1 MTMPLTIL
9 LIDDEDEQLKLLNTF
24 LTRQGYGVFTAANGR
39 IGCEIVRKNTIDL
52 VISDLRMPEC
62 DGLTVLKNV
71 KEVNPDIEV
80 IIMTGHYN
88 DQGYESVE
96 NAVEIM
102 KAGAYDYLAKPVD
115 LDELEHLI
123 KRVREKRQLVAENRN
138 LKQQLQDRC
147 KLDGIFSQSS
157 DMEEVLNMAGR
168 VAPSKTTVLV
178 RGESG
183 TGKELIARAIH
194 YASPRKNRP
203 WVVVNVAALSE
214 SLLESE
220 LFGHEKGAF
229 TGATQQRIG
238 RFEQANGG
246 TLFIDEVGDIP
257 LSVQVKLL
265 RAIQFGQIERLGGN
279 KTIQVD
285 VRIVAATNR
294 NLEEMIKNGEFR
306 EDLYYRLN
314 VVTVWLPPLRRRK
327 RDIPVL
333 IDQFIEKF
341 SSENNKK
348 LKGITREALD
358 HLMKYEYRGNVR
370 ELENIIER
378 AVVLCRTE
386 YITQNDLPGQLQTV
400 SGKEILNPCNISDG
414 YGEKM
419 RAFEGEMVK
428 EAMKRSN
435 GNQSAA
441 ARLLGITE
449 RHLRSR
455 LEKLGLKNK
464 SDRS

>member
-1 MTMPLTIL
+1 MSLTIL
-9 LIDDEDEQLKLLNTF
+9 LIDDEEQQLTLLNTF
-24 LTRQGYGVFTAANGR
+24 LTRLGHGVFTAPNGQ
-39 IGCEIVRKNTIDL
+39 IGCAIAKKNTIDL
-52 VISDLRMPEC
+52 VISDFRMPEC
-62 DGLTVLKNV
+62 DGFMVLRDI
-71 KEVNPDIEV
+71 KEINPDIEV
-80 IIMTGHYN
+80 VIMTAFG
-88 DQGYESVE
+88 SVE
-96 NAVEIM
+96 DAVDIM

-115 LDELEHLI
+115 LDELTHLV
-123 KRVREKRQLVAENRN
+123 KRVQEKRLLIAENRL
-138 LKQQLQDRC
+138 LKQQLQERI
-147 KLDGIFSQSS
+147 KFDGIFSQGG

-194 YASPRKNRP
+194 HASPRKNKP

-238 RFEQANGG
+238 RFEQADGG

-279 KTIQVD
+279 RTIQVD

-314 VVTVWLPPLRRRK
+314 VVTIWLPPLRRRK

-333 IDQFIEKF
+333 IEQFIEKF
-341 SSENNKK
+341 SRENNKNV
-348 LKGITREALD
+348 KGITRETLD
-358 HLMKYEYRGNVR
+358 HLMKYDYRGNVR

-378 AVVLCRTE
+378 AVVLCRNE
-386 YITQNDLPGQLQTV
+386 YITPQDLPAQLQVT
-400 SGKEILNPCNISDG
+400 SAKEILNPCNISDG
-414 YGEKM
+414 YEKKM
-419 RAFEGEMVK
+419 KAFEIEMIQ
-428 EAMKRSN
+428 EAVKRSG

-455 LEKLGLKNK
+455 LERLGLKNNA
-464 SDRS
+464 DRSQTAND